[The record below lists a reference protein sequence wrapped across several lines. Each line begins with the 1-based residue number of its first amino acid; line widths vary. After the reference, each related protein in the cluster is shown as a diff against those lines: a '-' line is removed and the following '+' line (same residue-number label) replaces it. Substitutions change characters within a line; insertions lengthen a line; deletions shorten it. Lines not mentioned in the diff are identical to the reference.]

1 MKSARIV
8 HSILG
13 EHAYEALE
21 KAITKLG
28 TKSVV
33 DITEL
38 HDALKI
44 APKSII
50 AFLMKELKSMDK
62 DQAKDIELPWDKEAK
77 ILINKKDED
86 VYAGHIAKA
95 GKIVHEF
102 SLCSIPQLAAHLL
115 SFSEMYDEV
124 PDQEQKEESSPKS
137 EEKSPDQESST
148 KLSDIDSIRHQ
159 LKYLDDKINALMM
172 LVASQNAPAEV
183 KKSEEEPD
191 LKKKF
196 IDSVK
201 KYKLAKGGL
210 APGMP
215 KPPKPGSN
223 VGGSNGLTQ
232 AGVHSDKTP
241 HSDIGKA
248 PKTHE
253 NNNPFLKAPKTTT
266 AQPKQPKQPSLAS
279 SEKVP
284 EKILTFQK
292 SELSNKCTDC
302 GQIASDCAC
311 FRALS
316 KPEIKKSDAKSITFK
331 FNGDWDSESISA
343 LYKSIRRL
351 KD

>member
-1 MKSARIV
+1 MKSSRVV

-13 EHAYEALE
+13 EQAYEVLN
-21 KAITKLG
+21 KAIMKLG

-33 DITEL
+33 DISEL

-44 APKSII
+44 APKSVI
-50 AFLMKELKSMDK
+50 AFLMKELKSMNK
-62 DQAKDIELPWDKEAK
+62 DEAKEIKLPWDNEATL
-77 ILINKKDED
+77 LINKKDED
-86 VYAGHIAKA
+86 VYAGHIAKG
-95 GKIVHEF
+95 GKVVHEF

-115 SFSEMYDEV
+115 SFSELYDDV
-124 PDQEQKEESSPKS
+124 PEQKEESSAKS
-137 EEKSPDQESST
+137 EEKSPEQESST

-172 LVASQNAPAEV
+172 LVANQSAPEM
-183 KKSEEEPD
+183 KKSEESPD

-196 IDSVK
+196 IESVK
-201 KYKLAKGGL
+201 KYKLAKAGL

-223 VGGSNGLTQ
+223 VGGSQGITR
-232 AGVHSDKTP
+232 AGVHEDKTA
-241 HSDIGKA
+241 HSDIGAA

-253 NNNPFLKAPKTTT
+253 SNNPFLKAPK
-266 AQPKQPKQPSLAS
+266 APVAQAKQPKQPKLVA

-284 EKILTFQK
+284 EKIITFQK
-292 SELSNKCTDC
+292 SELANTCTDC

-316 KPEIKKSDAKSITFK
+316 KPEIKKSDSKSITFK

>member
-1 MKSARIV
+1 MKSSRIV

-13 EHAYEALE
+13 TQAYEALN

-50 AFLMKELKSMDK
+50 AFLMKEAKTMKK
-62 DQAKDIELPWDKEAK
+62 DEAKEIKLPWDQDAT

-86 VYAGHIAKA
+86 VYAGNIAKA

-124 PDQEQKEESSPKS
+124 PEQDESPKEES
-137 EEKSPDQESST
+137 EKAPEQDSSLDGI
-148 KLSDIDSIRHQ
+148 KHQ

-172 LVASQNAPAEV
+172 LVASQNSPMAEMPKEEV
-183 KKSEEEPD
+183 KKSDIEPD

-223 VGGSNGLTQ
+223 VGGNQGITQ
-232 AGVHSDKTP
+232 AGMHSDKTA
-241 HSDIGKA
+241 HTDVGGA

-253 NNNPFLKAPKTTT
+253 SANPFLKAPKAPA
-266 AQPKQPKQPSLAS
+266 AQPKQPKQPTLAS

-292 SELSNKCTDC
+292 SELVNNCTDC
-302 GQIASDCAC
+302 GEIASSCAC

-316 KPEIKKSDAKSITFK
+316 KPEIKKSDSKSITFK
-331 FNGDWDSESISA
+331 FNGDWDQESISA
-343 LYKSIRRL
+343 LYKSIRRI